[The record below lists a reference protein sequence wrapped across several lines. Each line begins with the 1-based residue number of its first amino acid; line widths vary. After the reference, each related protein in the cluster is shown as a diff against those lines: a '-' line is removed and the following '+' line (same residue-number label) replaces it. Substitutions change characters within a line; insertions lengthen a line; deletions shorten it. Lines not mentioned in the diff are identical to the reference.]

1 MLNEKGMEDTECARK
16 VTSVNKVSG
25 TRKSLVNAKRLSC
38 ERNRVLHESML
49 LSVFMYDS
57 RAMVLS

>member
-1 MLNEKGMEDTECARK
+1 MLNEKGVDDTECGRK
-16 VTSVNKVSG
+16 VTSVNKVAG

-49 LSVFMYDS
+49 LSVLMYDS
-57 RAMVLS
+57 KAMVWS